1 MMADFLLKLILSF
14 CISLGMITGGSLVGS
29 LGALLCGG
37 HPATTMMDLAQRLK
51 IWAAV
56 ASLGGTFSTIRVLE
70 SMLWERQLTVLIQ
83 QISLVVAAF
92 GGAHIGYILVY
103 WTVTS

>member
-1 MMADFLLKLILSF
+1 MITDFLNQLILSF
-14 CISLGMITGGSLVGS
+14 CISFGMITGGSLLGS
-29 LGALLCGG
+29 LGALLTGG

-70 SMLWERQLTVLIQ
+70 SMLWERQLAVLLQ
-83 QISLVVAAF
+83 QISLVAAAF
-92 GGAHIGYILVY
+92 GGAHIGYVLIY